1 MKIAY
6 FIVLFVCLSGAVR
19 AQLSALPVER
29 VDSVMAEQPKPLLIL
44 LSTDW
49 CQYCR
54 LQKHQLA
61 KNEEF
66 LGKRNLFHYVEF
78 DAETKDP
85 IQFDGQQYVFKPTG
99 NKTGIHE
106 LAVALNGE
114 GTIAFPTWVLLDQ
127 EFNPLF
133 RHKGALAPNQIQEL
147 IVAIEQHESNS
158 QKPNNDNQ

>member
-1 MKIAY
+1 CAWP
-6 FIVLFVCLSGAVR
+6 FVFFSSR
-19 AQLSALPVER
+19 RRHTRFSR
-29 VDSVMAEQPKPLLIL
+29 
-44 LSTDW
+44 DW
-49 CQYCR
+49 SSDVCSSD
-54 LQKHQLA
+54 L
-61 KNEEF
+61 
-66 LGKRNLFHYVEF
+66 VEF
-78 DAETKDP
+78 DAETKDR
-85 IQFDGQQYVFKPTG
+85 IQFNGQQYVFKPTG

-133 RHKGALAPNQIQEL
+133 RHKGALAPSQIQEL